1 VVKTSICTVF
11 CSRLNQQFFDESK
24 DHVDIINVD
33 FKNPEAA
40 GRTITTWAKRKTKNG
55 LKINDISVSP
65 STKIALTSAVYYKA
79 NWIYRFN
86 PAQPGLFYAPQ
97 GPIQVPM
104 MNIKRK
110 YRWGKIGDI
119 AEWAAIPYES
129 EDSLIIILP
138 NKDQTLDRL
147 IQAMNE
153 QVLVDVLY
161 DFDRDSSNVGE
172 LNFVLVLMI

>member
-1 VVKTSICTVF
+1 MHRKV
-11 CSRLNQQFFDESK
+11 QF
-24 DHVDIINVD
+24 
-33 FKNPEAA
+33 
-40 GRTITTWAKRKTKNG
+40 
-55 LKINDISVSP
+55 
-65 STKIALTSAVYYKA
+65 
-79 NWIYRFN
+79 
-86 PAQPGLFYAPQ
+86 
-97 GPIQVPM
+97 
-104 MNIKRK
+104 KRK